1 MCVCMCILL
10 TCNLAFIVFSWILHA
25 VVGVYWH
32 RKLVN
37 TQFILTLYESYQ
49 MSYPLQIEN
58 QTCEV
63 ELGDDVI

>member
-10 TCNLAFIVFSWILHA
+10 TYNLAFSFYIYMRA

-37 TQFILTLYESYQ
+37 THFILPY
-49 MSYPLQIEN
+49 MKVNRCQIHYKLKTRPVKLSLEMM
-58 QTCEV
+58 
-63 ELGDDVI
+63 

>member
-1 MCVCMCILL
+1 
-10 TCNLAFIVFSWILHA
+10 VFSWILHA
-25 VVGVYWH
+25 VVGMYWH

-49 MSYPLQIEN
+49 MSDPLQIEN